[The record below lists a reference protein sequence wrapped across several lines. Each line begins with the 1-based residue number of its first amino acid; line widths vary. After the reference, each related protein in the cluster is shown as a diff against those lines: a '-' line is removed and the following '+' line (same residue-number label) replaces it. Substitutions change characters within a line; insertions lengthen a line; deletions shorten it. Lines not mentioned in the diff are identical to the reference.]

1 MKKIYE
7 VDCIITASTSMT
19 VVAES
24 EEEAKGIADDT
35 LSGMDLIDIQD
46 SGDLDLNDSEATEAK
61 EDITKNPE
69 DAVNWEELN
78 EEDQELLLKNG
89 GGLRDALKNIS

>member
-1 MKKIYE
+1 MKSIYK
-7 VDCIITASTSMT
+7 VDCIITASTSMI

-35 LSGMDLIDIQD
+35 LSGMDLTDIEE
-46 SGDLDLNDSEATEAK
+46 SGELDLNDSVATEAK

-78 EEDQELLLKNG
+78 EEEQELLIKNG